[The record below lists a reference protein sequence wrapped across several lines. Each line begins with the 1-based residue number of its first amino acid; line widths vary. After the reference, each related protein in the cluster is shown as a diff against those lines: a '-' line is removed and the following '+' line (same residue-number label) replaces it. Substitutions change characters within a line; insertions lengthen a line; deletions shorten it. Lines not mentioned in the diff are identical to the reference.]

1 MKKKPLVIA
10 MAVALS
16 SSTLSFT
23 LAAEDVTKAEIQ
35 ESADKKLITTE
46 FDEVLVSA
54 TRISEKASETSRSV
68 AVVGEE
74 QLAIAQASSV
84 ANALDRK
91 SVV

>member
-1 MKKKPLVIA
+1 

-35 ESADKKLITTE
+35 ESADKELITTE

-54 TRISEKASETSRSV
+54 TRISEKASKLAV
-68 AVVGEE
+68 AWPLWVKNS
-74 QLAIAQASSV
+74 LR
-84 ANALDRK
+84 LRK
-91 SVV
+91 LLLWQMRLNMRPIFR